1 MRNTIRRDAS
11 RASVLETLLTV
22 QTGLVLQTATYRR
35 QRLAWPHRRRGLA
48 SDGVRYAGARSSVGH
63 RFRSVTKPRFA
74 WYGGVFLLLQQ
85 RSKHPRGMVTTPKA
99 STSQWAYT
107 CRSNTDAYFPQS
119 IYLYLYL
126 SIYLSIHTHT
136 HIYIYDHPNGLVF
149 NRRKVEQAKI
159 NAVEW
164 HVDLYL
170 CVYMYICIYV
180 YTLTYFYLSI
190 CIHV

>member
-136 HIYIYDHPNGLVF
+136 HIYIHTHTY
-149 NRRKVEQAKI
+149 I
-159 NAVEW
+159 
-164 HVDLYL
+164 
-170 CVYMYICIYV
+170 YICIDIYIHTHTHI
-180 YTLTYFYLSI
+180 YINIYIYIYIYIYI
-190 CIHV
+190 CPYKYID